1 MDPQPLFSQL
11 APLYAALEALSDPLL
26 RIAVG
31 AFLIPHGTMKLAGW
45 FGADLAGEHDVF
57 NQAGLRPTGVW
68 ISVIGLIQFA
78 GGILLVLGMFTR
90 PVALAETVTLI
101 GTAVY
106 WTRRGGWFWHRGGM
120 EYSLFWALAAFVV
133 FCHGSGRFS
142 IDALLGWQL

>member
-1 MDPQPLFSQL
+1 MDPQLLFPQL
-11 APLYAALEALSDPLL
+11 APLYAALGALSDPLL

-31 AFLIPHGTMKLAGW
+31 AFLIPHGAMKLAGW
-45 FGADLAGEHDVF
+45 FGADLAGERGVF
-57 NQAGLRPTGVW
+57 NQAGLRPADVW
-68 ISVIGLIQFA
+68 ISVIGIIQLV
-78 GGILLVLGMFTR
+78 GGMLLVLGLFTR
-90 PVALAETVTLI
+90 PIALTQTVVLI

-106 WTRRGGWFWHRGGM
+106 WTRRGGWFWNRGGM